1 MMGLFGNKEDNAM
14 AAAVEA
20 ANQEEKTMERQG
32 AAGEEGK
39 AEESKVIEMP
49 KRKPFALW
57 EVGGQSYELK
67 LKTSAIVELESKYKT
82 NLMNIMGSG
91 QGGMPALSVM
101 LDVAHA
107 AMKDWNHGITK
118 NGVMDI
124 FNRYIE
130 EGGSQLSFYM
140 TVYMEIFTVSG
151 FFSVNLSNQMGE
163 ALQEAQETM

>member
-1 MMGLFGNKEDNAM
+1 MGLFGNGKDNAM

-20 ANQEEKTMERQG
+20 ANQ
-32 AAGEEGK
+32 GEENMEQQEAVGE
-39 AEESKVIEMP
+39 AEENKVIEMP

-57 EVGGQSYELK
+57 EVGGQSYKLK

-140 TVYMEIFTVSG
+140 TVYMEILTVSG

>member
-1 MMGLFGNKEDNAM
+1 MGFFDKKDAAM
-14 AAAVEA
+14 EAAAVEA
-20 ANQEEKTMERQG
+20 ANIEEKQEQQE
-32 AAGEEGK
+32 AEAQDEAPEE
-39 AEESKVIEMP
+39 ATP

-57 EVGGQSYELK
+57 EVGGKTYKLK
-67 LKTSAIVELESKYKT
+67 LRTPAIVELEQKYKT

-107 AMKDWNHGITK
+107 AMKDWQHGITK
-118 NGVMDI
+118 NEVQSL
-124 FNRYIE
+124 FSKYVE

-151 FFSVNLSNQMGE
+151 FFSVNLSNQMSG
-163 ALQEAQETM
+163 ALQEAKEEAL

>member
-1 MMGLFGNKEDNAM
+1 MGFFDKNKDAAND

-20 ANQEEKTMERQG
+20 ANMEESQG
-32 AAGEEGK
+32 MQ
-39 AEESKVIEMP
+39 AEETQEKAPEEAAP

-57 EVGGQSYELK
+57 GVGGKSYKLK
-67 LKTSAIVELESKYKT
+67 LRTPAIVELEQKYKT

-107 AMKDWNHGITK
+107 AMKDWQHGITK
-118 NGVMDI
+118 NEVQNL
-124 FNRYIE
+124 FEKYIA

-151 FFSVNLSNQMGE
+151 FFSVNLSNQMSG
-163 ALQEAQETM
+163 ALQEAKEEAL

>member
-1 MMGLFGNKEDNAM
+1 MGFFDKKDAAM
-14 AAAVEA
+14 EAVAVEA
-20 ANQEEKTMERQG
+20 ANIEEKQEQQE
-32 AAGEEGK
+32 AEAQDEAPEE
-39 AEESKVIEMP
+39 ATP

-57 EVGGQSYELK
+57 EVGGKTYKLK
-67 LKTSAIVELESKYKT
+67 LRTPAIVELEQKYKT

-107 AMKDWNHGITK
+107 AMKDWQHGITK
-118 NGVMDI
+118 NEVQSL
-124 FNRYIE
+124 FSKYVE

-151 FFSVNLSNQMGE
+151 FFSVNLSNQMSG
-163 ALQEAQETM
+163 ALQEAKEEAL

>member
-1 MMGLFGNKEDNAM
+1 MGFFGNGKDNAM

-20 ANQEEKTMERQG
+20 ANQEEETMERNE
-32 AAGEEGK
+32 AAGE
-39 AEESKVIEMP
+39 AEESKVVEMP

-57 EVGGQSYELK
+57 EVGGQSYKLK

-124 FNRYIE
+124 FIRYIE

>member
-1 MMGLFGNKEDNAM
+1 MNLFGNKNDNAM

-20 ANQEEKTMERQG
+20 ANQEEETMEQQE
-32 AAGEEGK
+32 AAGE

-57 EVGGQSYELK
+57 EVGGQSYKLK

>member
-1 MMGLFGNKEDNAM
+1 MNLFGNKNDNAM

-20 ANQEEKTMERQG
+20 ANQ
-32 AAGEEGK
+32 GEENMEQQEAVGE
-39 AEESKVIEMP
+39 AEENKVIEMP

-57 EVGGQSYELK
+57 EVGGQSYKLK

>member
-1 MMGLFGNKEDNAM
+1 MNLFGNKNDNAM

-20 ANQEEKTMERQG
+20 ANQEEETMERNE
-32 AAGEEGK
+32 AAGE
-39 AEESKVIEMP
+39 AEENKVVEMP

-57 EVGGQSYELK
+57 EVGGQSYKLK

-151 FFSVNLSNQMGE
+151 FFSVNMSNQMGE

>member
-1 MMGLFGNKEDNAM
+1 MNLFGNKNDNAM

-20 ANQEEKTMERQG
+20 ANQGEETMERNE
-32 AAGEEGK
+32 AAGE
-39 AEESKVIEMP
+39 AEENKVVEMP

-57 EVGGQSYELK
+57 EVGGQSYKLK

-101 LDVAHA
+101 LDVAHV

-151 FFSVNLSNQMGE
+151 FFSVNLSNQMGK

>member
-1 MMGLFGNKEDNAM
+1 MNLFGNKNDNAM

-20 ANQEEKTMERQG
+20 ANQGEETMERNE
-32 AAGEEGK
+32 AAGE
-39 AEESKVIEMP
+39 AEENKVVEMP

-57 EVGGQSYELK
+57 EVGGQSYKLK

>member
-1 MMGLFGNKEDNAM
+1 MNLFGNKNDNAM

-20 ANQEEKTMERQG
+20 ANQGEETMERNE
-32 AAGEEGK
+32 AAGE
-39 AEESKVIEMP
+39 AEENKVVEMP

-57 EVGGQSYELK
+57 EVGGQSYKLK

-101 LDVAHA
+101 LDVAHV

-151 FFSVNLSNQMGE
+151 FFSVNLSNQM
-163 ALQEAQETM
+163 QEAMTEAKETL

>member
-1 MMGLFGNKEDNAM
+1 MNLFGNKNDNAM

-20 ANQEEKTMERQG
+20 ANQGEETMERNEV
-32 AAGEEGK
+32 AGEE
-39 AEESKVIEMP
+39 EESKVVEMP

-57 EVGGQSYELK
+57 EVGGQSYKLK

>member
-1 MMGLFGNKEDNAM
+1 MGFFDKKDAAM
-14 AAAVEA
+14 EAAAVEA
-20 ANQEEKTMERQG
+20 ANIEEKRERQEEEAQDE
-32 AAGEEGK
+32 APEE
-39 AEESKVIEMP
+39 ATP

-57 EVGGQSYELK
+57 EVGGKTYKLK
-67 LKTSAIVELESKYKT
+67 LRTPAIVELEQKYKT

-107 AMKDWNHGITK
+107 AMKDWQHGITK
-118 NGVMDI
+118 NEVQSL
-124 FNRYIE
+124 FSKYVE

-151 FFSVNLSNQMGE
+151 FFSVNLSNQMSG
-163 ALQEAQETM
+163 ALQEAKEEAL

>member
-1 MMGLFGNKEDNAM
+1 MNLFGNKNDNAM

-20 ANQEEKTMERQG
+20 ANQGEETMERNE
-32 AAGEEGK
+32 AAGE
-39 AEESKVIEMP
+39 AEESKVVEMP

-57 EVGGQSYELK
+57 EVGGQRYKLK

>member
-1 MMGLFGNKEDNAM
+1 MGLFGNGKDNAM

-20 ANQEEKTMERQG
+20 ANQGEETMERNE
-32 AAGEEGK
+32 AAGE
-39 AEESKVIEMP
+39 AEENKVVEMP

-57 EVGGQSYELK
+57 EVGGQSYKLK

>member
-1 MMGLFGNKEDNAM
+1 MGFFDKKDVAM
-14 AAAVEA
+14 EAAAVEA
-20 ANQEEKTMERQG
+20 ANIEEKQERQEEEAQDE
-32 AAGEEGK
+32 APEE
-39 AEESKVIEMP
+39 ATP

-57 EVGGQSYELK
+57 EVGGKTYKLK
-67 LKTSAIVELESKYKT
+67 LRTPAIVELEQKYKT

-107 AMKDWNHGITK
+107 AMKDWQHGITK
-118 NGVMDI
+118 NEVQSL
-124 FNRYIE
+124 FSKYVE

-151 FFSVNLSNQMGE
+151 FFSVNLSNQMSG
-163 ALQEAQETM
+163 ALQEAKEEAL

>member
-1 MMGLFGNKEDNAM
+1 MGFFGNGKDNAM

-20 ANQEEKTMERQG
+20 ANQEEETMERNE
-32 AAGEEGK
+32 AAGE
-39 AEESKVIEMP
+39 AEESKVVEMP

-57 EVGGQSYELK
+57 EVGGQSYKLK

-151 FFSVNLSNQMGE
+151 FFSVNLSNQMAAAMTE
-163 ALQEAQETM
+163 AKETL

>member
-1 MMGLFGNKEDNAM
+1 MGLFGNNKDEAM

-20 ANQEEKTMERQG
+20 ANK
-32 AAGEEGK
+32 GE
-39 AEESKVIEMP
+39 AEENMNEQQAAVEAEENKVIEMP

-57 EVGGQSYELK
+57 KVGGQSYKLK
-67 LKTSAIVELESKYKT
+67 LKTPAIVELESKYKT

-124 FNRYIE
+124 FNRYVE

-151 FFSVNLSNQMGE
+151 FFSVNLSNQMGM

>member
-1 MMGLFGNKEDNAM
+1 MGFFDKKDAATE

-20 ANQEEKTMERQG
+20 ANIEEKQEQQ
-32 AAGEEGK
+32 AAEAQDEAPEE
-39 AEESKVIEMP
+39 ATP

-57 EVGGQSYELK
+57 EVGGKTYKLK
-67 LKTSAIVELESKYKT
+67 LRTPAIVELEQKYKT

-107 AMKDWNHGITK
+107 AMKDWQHGITK
-118 NGVMDI
+118 NEVQSL
-124 FNRYIE
+124 FSKYVE

-151 FFSVNLSNQMGE
+151 FFSVNLSNQMSG
-163 ALQEAQETM
+163 ALQEAKEEAL

>member
-1 MMGLFGNKEDNAM
+1 MGFFDKKDAAM
-14 AAAVEA
+14 EAAAVEA
-20 ANQEEKTMERQG
+20 ANIEEKQEQQE
-32 AAGEEGK
+32 AEAQDEAPEE
-39 AEESKVIEMP
+39 ATP

-57 EVGGQSYELK
+57 EVGGKTYKLK
-67 LKTSAIVELESKYKT
+67 LRTPAIVELEQKYKN

-107 AMKDWNHGITK
+107 AMKDWQHGITK
-118 NGVMDI
+118 NEVQSL
-124 FNRYIE
+124 FSKYVE

-151 FFSVNLSNQMGE
+151 FFSVNLSNQMSG
-163 ALQEAQETM
+163 ALQEAKEEAL

>member
-1 MMGLFGNKEDNAM
+1 MNLFGNKNDNAM

-20 ANQEEKTMERQG
+20 ANQEEETMERNE
-32 AAGEEGK
+32 AAGE
-39 AEESKVIEMP
+39 AEESKVVEMP

-57 EVGGQSYELK
+57 EVGGQSYKLK
-67 LKTSAIVELESKYKT
+67 LKTPAIVELESKYKT

>member
-1 MMGLFGNKEDNAM
+1 
-14 AAAVEA
+14 
-20 ANQEEKTMERQG
+20 MERNE
-32 AAGEEGK
+32 AAGE
-39 AEESKVIEMP
+39 AEESKVVEMP

-57 EVGGQSYELK
+57 EVGGQSYKLK

-151 FFSVNLSNQMGE
+151 FFSVNLSNQMAE
-163 ALQEAQETM
+163 AMTEAKETL

>member
-1 MMGLFGNKEDNAM
+1 MGLFGNGKDNAM

-20 ANQEEKTMERQG
+20 ANQ
-32 AAGEEGK
+32 GEENMEQQEAVGE
-39 AEESKVIEMP
+39 AEENKVIEMP

-57 EVGGQSYELK
+57 EVGGQSYKLK

-82 NLMNIMGSG
+82 NFMNIMGSG

>member
-1 MMGLFGNKEDNAM
+1 MGFFDKKDAAM
-14 AAAVEA
+14 EAAAVEA
-20 ANQEEKTMERQG
+20 ANIEEKKEQQE
-32 AAGEEGK
+32 AEAQDEAPEE
-39 AEESKVIEMP
+39 ATP

-57 EVGGQSYELK
+57 EVGGKTYKLK
-67 LKTSAIVELESKYKT
+67 LRTPAIVELEQKYKT

-107 AMKDWNHGITK
+107 AMKDWQHGITK
-118 NGVMDI
+118 NEVQSL
-124 FNRYIE
+124 FSKYIE

-151 FFSVNLSNQMGE
+151 FFSVNLSNQMSG
-163 ALQEAQETM
+163 ALQEAKEEAL

>member
-1 MMGLFGNKEDNAM
+1 MNLFGNKGDNAM

-20 ANQEEKTMERQG
+20 ANQAEETMERQE
-32 AAGEEGK
+32 AAGE
-39 AEESKVIEMP
+39 AEENKVIEMP

-57 EVGGQSYELK
+57 EVGGQSYKLK

-130 EGGSQLSFYM
+130 EGGSQLSF
-140 TVYMEIFTVSG
+140 T
-151 FFSVNLSNQMGE
+151 
-163 ALQEAQETM
+163 

>member
-1 MMGLFGNKEDNAM
+1 MGLFGNGKDNAM

-20 ANQEEKTMERQG
+20 ANQEEETMERNE
-32 AAGEEGK
+32 AAGE

-57 EVGGQSYELK
+57 EVGGQSYKLK

>member
-1 MMGLFGNKEDNAM
+1 MGFFGNGKDNAM

-20 ANQEEKTMERQG
+20 ANQGEETMERNE
-32 AAGEEGK
+32 AAGE
-39 AEESKVIEMP
+39 AEENKVVEMP

-57 EVGGQSYELK
+57 EVGGQSYKLK

>member
-1 MMGLFGNKEDNAM
+1 M

-20 ANQEEKTMERQG
+20 ANQGEETMERNE
-32 AAGEEGK
+32 AAGE
-39 AEESKVIEMP
+39 AEENKVVEMP

-57 EVGGQSYELK
+57 EVGGQSYKLK